1 MRISD
6 WSSDVCS
13 SDLLSTPAPPL
24 STAPHR
30 RGSSALAWLV
40 ALLVLAGGGW
50 FGWQWLQVRMQHER
64 SAETRAAEHVSA
76 LEQRIDA
83 LQNEQRAQAKRLQQA
98 DTTNRVLRDE
108 LIGIGQRAALIEAS
122 VSQYRKSTRMEHSH

>member
-13 SDLLSTPAPPL
+13 SDL
-24 STAPHR
+24 
-30 RGSSALAWLV
+30 
-40 ALLVLAGGGW
+40 W

-83 LQNEQRAQAKRLQQA
+83 LQHEQRAQAKRLQQA

-108 LIGIGQRAALIEAS
+108 LLGIGQRAALLEDS
-122 VSQYRKSTRMEHSH
+122 GSQLDDPETKRTEKRRGGKEGGRQGRSR

>member
-1 MRISD
+1 MIRRPQR
-6 WSSDVCS
+6 
-13 SDLLSTPAPPL
+13 STRTDTLFPDTTRVRSPR
-24 STAPHR
+24 R

-83 LQNEQRAQAKRLQQA
+83 LQHEQRAQAKRLQQA
-98 DTTNRVLRDE
+98 ATNNRVLSAE
-108 LIGIGQRAALIEAS
+108 LLGIGPH
-122 VSQYRKSTRMEHSH
+122 RKSLA